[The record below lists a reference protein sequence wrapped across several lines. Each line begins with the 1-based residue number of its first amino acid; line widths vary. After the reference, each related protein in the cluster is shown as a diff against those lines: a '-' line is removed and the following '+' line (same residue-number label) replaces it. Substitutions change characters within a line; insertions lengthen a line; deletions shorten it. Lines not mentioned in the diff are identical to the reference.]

1 MAAASGDSRLQQVF
15 SQYKPDNLAKII
27 DKLAGDKDNLR
38 VDVQKVKFCL
48 GKARYEVNGK
58 VDFNVIHTKPNAHAK
73 PSEG

>member
-1 MAAASGDSRLQQVF
+1 MTTASEDSGLQKVF
-15 SQYKPDNLAKII
+15 SQYKPDNLAEII

-38 VDVQKVKFCL
+38 VDVQAVKFCL

-58 VDFNVIHTKPNAHAK
+58 VDFNVIHKKPDAHAK